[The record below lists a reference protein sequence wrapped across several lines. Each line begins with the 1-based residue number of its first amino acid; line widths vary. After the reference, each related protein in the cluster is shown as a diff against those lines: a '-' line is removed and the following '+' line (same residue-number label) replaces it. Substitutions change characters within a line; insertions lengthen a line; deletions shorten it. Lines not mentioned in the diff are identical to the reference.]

1 MLETVDPRNL
11 LGFKRAGFL
20 IPVDWE
26 CEGGVVG
33 GVWPCPTGRPSICR
47 YDLKPAQPWASNGE
61 SNYYTDACVH
71 HFCNIL
77 NAEHTCCPFFTTL
90 GDSTEIYA
98 NANVSSVLATI
109 DATSI
114 CDTTMMSSDSA
125 WGYDNWFDD
134 PLLNDPDHPTR
145 RSLHYINF
153 DVNRM

>member
-1 MLETVDPRNL
+1 M
-11 LGFKRAGFL
+11 
-20 IPVDWE
+20 
-26 CEGGVVG
+26 
-33 GVWPCPTGRPSICR
+33 
-47 YDLKPAQPWASNGE
+47 
-61 SNYYTDACVH
+61 H

-114 CDTTMMSSDSA
+114 CDTTMMSSDGA
-125 WGYDNWFDD
+125 WGYDTWFDD

>member
-20 IPVDWE
+20 VPVDWE

-47 YDLKPAQPWASNGE
+47 YDLKPTQPWASNGE

-114 CDTTMMSSDSA
+114 CDTTMMSSDGA
-125 WGYDNWFDD
+125 WGYDTWFDD
-134 PLLNDPDHPTR
+134 PLLNNPDHPTR
-145 RSLHYINF
+145 RTLHYINF